1 MQSDPRGWLDRAVGT
16 CLSLLVAALALY
28 VAVALLQAILPWLV
42 GLGLL
47 VALVVGW
54 RGWMRSR
61 W

>member
-1 MQSDPRGWLDRAVGT
+1 MHGDPRSWLDRAVGT
-16 CLSLLVAALALY
+16 CLSLLVGALALY
-28 VAVALLQAILPWLV
+28 LAVALLQAILPWLV

-47 VALVVGW
+47 VALVIGC